1 MSRISTLLA
10 QASTATTRVYSL
22 INLKTKI
29 KNNDHGLKI
38 KTITEPIIFKNVSFG
53 YEDDKLILKNFNYTF
68 KLGKKYAI
76 VGETGA
82 GKTTIAKLLLRF
94 YDPIKGEI
102 LINNQPLNKI
112 NLRSYLKLIGYVEQE
127 PQILNDNF
135 KVNIKYGS
143 FLKTDQEMVK
153 SAKKANLNKFILSTK
168 DKYQTL
174 IGEQGSTIS
183 GGQKQRLVI
192 ARNFLKNPQVL
203 ILDEATSSLDNIV
216 EKDVQAKLDELM
228 KNKTTF
234 VIAHR
239 LSTIKNADLI
249 LVFKTEVGIIQTGKF
264 DELVN
269 KPGFFRDLY
278 LAKKK
283 LKKIFK

>member
-10 QASTATTRVYSL
+10 QASTATIRVYSL
-22 INLKTKI
+22 IDLKTKI

-38 KTITEPIIFKNVSFG
+38 KKITEPIIFKNVSFG

-192 ARNFLKNPQVL
+192 ARNFLKNPQIL

-216 EKDVQAKLDELM
+216 EKEVQAKLDELM

-239 LSTIKNADLI
+239 LSTIRNADLI
-249 LVFKTEVGIIQTGKF
+249 LVFKQEVGIIQTGKF